1 MLRLGHLTLPS
12 TLLILA
18 SCATTDAK
26 SGAGAA
32 PSSPAPTPVA
42 EQPAP
47 KPSEP
52 PAPPV
57 VWASAAS
64 FEQDCGA
71 ALERVKAIR
80 EQIKA
85 PGPRV
90 LATMVAYNRLAAELD
105 HTANQ
110 AGLIEN
116 VHPDKGVREAAEKC
130 ERDVAAFQSD
140 LTLDRGL
147 YDAVAGVDATGLD
160 ADGARFQFKVLRE
173 FRRAGV
179 DKDDPTRERLKQLRA
194 EMVKVGQDFSRN
206 IRDDSRKI
214 DVDPK
219 ELAGLPED
227 FLKKHAP
234 NADGK
239 VVLSIEYPDFFP
251 VQSYA
256 TSEALRKKLAT
267 EFLNRGFPKNGPAM
281 KSLLALRA
289 EYAKILGASSWAE
302 YMAQDKMVGS
312 AKAIEKF
319 IADVNRSAR
328 PRMERELKEL
338 LERKRKDDKKAKAIE
353 TWDRFYYVEKVRQEK
368 YGFDA
373 QAARPYFEFAQ
384 TLRGMFDVY
393 AQLFGVEFR
402 RVEAPVWHPSVQVYD
417 LYEGPNRLGRFY
429 LDLHPRE
436 GKYNH
441 AAMFPMVIGT
451 QGGPVAEASLVCNFP
466 DPSAGQALM
475 EHNDVTTL
483 FHEFGHLIHHLL
495 ASSLSWVNLSG
506 INTEWDFVEAPSQL
520 LEEWTWDVG
529 VLQRFA
535 LHAETKAPIPAD
547 MVAKLRASA
556 EFGKGTHVMR
566 QVFLT
571 ALSYELHA
579 RDPKTGDPEKVTPE
593 LTKKYNPYPHVEG
606 THLYA
611 GFGHLEG
618 YSSMYYTYQWSL
630 ALAKDIFTRFEKAG
644 LLDGATAK
652 DYREKILKQ
661 GGRRDARVLVSD
673 FLGRETNLDAYKK
686 WLDR

>member
-1 MLRLGHLTLPS
+1 MLRFGHLSLPS

-26 SGAGAA
+26 GGAGTA
-32 PSSPAPTPVA
+32 PSSPAPSPVA
-42 EQPAP
+42 AAPAP
-47 KPSEP
+47 SPVAPPP
-52 PAPPV
+52 PAV
-57 VWASAAS
+57 AWASVAA
-64 FEQDCGA
+64 FEKDCGG

-85 PGPRV
+85 PGPRT
-90 LATMVAYNRLAAELD
+90 LETLVAYNKLAAELD
-105 HTANQ
+105 HASSQ
-110 AGLIEN
+110 AGLIAN
-116 VHPDKGVREAAEKC
+116 VHPDKAVREAAEKC
-130 ERDVAAFQSD
+130 ERDVAALQSD

-147 YDAVAGVDATGLD
+147 YDAVAAVEATGLD
-160 ADGARFQFKVLRE
+160 ADAARFQFKVLRE

-206 IRDDSRKI
+206 IREDSRKI
-214 DVDPK
+214 EVDPK

-227 FLKKHAP
+227 FLKKHSP
-234 NADGK
+234 NAAGK
-239 VVLSIEYPDFFP
+239 VVVSIEYPDFFP

-256 TSEALRKKLAT
+256 TSEEMRKKLAV
-267 EFLNRGFPKNGPAM
+267 EFLSRGYPKNGPAM
-281 KSLLALRA
+281 KSLLELRA
-289 EYAKILGASSWAE
+289 EYARTLGVASWAE

-312 AKAIEKF
+312 AKGIEKF
-319 IADVNRSAR
+319 IADVNRTAR

-353 TWDRFYYVEKVRQEK
+353 SWDRFYYVEKVRQEK

-402 RVEAPVWHPSVQVYD
+402 KVEAPVWHPSVQVYD
-417 LYEGPNRLGRFY
+417 LYEGKEQLGRFY

-441 AAMFPMVIGT
+441 AAMFPMVVGT
-451 QGGPVAEASLVCNFP
+451 PGGPVAQASLVCNFP

-495 ASSLSWVNLSG
+495 ASSSTWVNLSG

-579 RDPKTGDPEKVTPE
+579 RDPKTVDPEKVTPE

-661 GGRRDARVLVSD
+661 GGRRDAKVLVSD